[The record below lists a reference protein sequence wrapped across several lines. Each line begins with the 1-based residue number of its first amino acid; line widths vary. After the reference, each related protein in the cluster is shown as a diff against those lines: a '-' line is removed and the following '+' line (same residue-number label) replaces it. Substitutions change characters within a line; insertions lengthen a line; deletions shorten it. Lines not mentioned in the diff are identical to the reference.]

1 MAGIAANVLHDGC
14 EACADMASF
23 SDDLNAVGAERQVVR
38 LKNGVMIVYSASS
51 PSRVSAVQSAV
62 STRGEH
68 LAHWAS
74 AGDKAQLCN
83 ECRTI
88 RGAMASGKLT
98 REVVNI
104 EGGTLLL
111 LTSTDPAMVARVHA
125 MADQKVAT
133 RIKS

>member
-1 MAGIAANVLHDGC
+1 MSA
-14 EACADMASF
+14 F
-23 SDDLNAVGAERQVVR
+23 SDDLDAVGAERQVVR

-51 PSRVSAVQSAV
+51 PSRVNAVQAAV

-74 AGDKAQLCN
+74 AGEKAHLCN

-88 RGAMASGKLT
+88 RGAMASGKLS